1 MTSALWTLGIPRG
14 QREMSHGHMI
24 VGDVTQHDGDNIILS
39 NFIAESLSGFIIF
52 LGKHDTMIRSLSIV
66 CCWMPILTNT
76 DVDTENLKESVWNK
90 QLWLEIETRQESWS
104 IYALYKVKGWD

>member
-1 MTSALWTLGIPRG
+1 MTSALWTLGNPGG

-24 VGDVTQHDGDNIILS
+24 VGDVTDGDNIILS
-39 NFIAESLSGFIIF
+39 SSIAESLSGFIIF
-52 LGKHDTMIRSLSIV
+52 FGKHDTMIRSLSIV

-76 DVDTENLKESVWNK
+76 DVDTENLKETVWNK
-90 QLWLEIETRQESWS
+90 PLWLEIETRQESWS